1 MEYAIG
7 QTIVHPAHG
16 AGKIINVE
24 KITLGER
31 PQAYYVLRFANQ
43 ELTVRVPMRRVSAVG
58 LRQIMSKE
66 KVKQV
71 LATLRAAPKQLP
83 QDYKKRRKA
92 LESLVFSGY
101 PVKIAQAVR
110 ELTWRRRDK
119 KHLGIEDQRLL
130 EHGRDLLVHEM
141 ALALEHDLP
150 ATVAVIDDALAT
162 AVDSGDKQE

>member
-7 QTIVHPAHG
+7 QTVVHPAHG
-16 AGKIINVE
+16 AGMIINVE
-24 KITLGER
+24 KITIGDH
-31 PQAYYVLRFANQ
+31 PQEYYVLRFADQ
-43 ELTVRVPMRRVSAVG
+43 ALTVRVPIRRVSAVG

-71 LATLRAAPKQLP
+71 LATLRAAPEQLP
-83 QDYKKRRKA
+83 QDYKKRRQE
-92 LESLVFSGY
+92 LETLVFSGY
-101 PVKIAQAVR
+101 PIKIAQAVR
-110 ELTWRRRDK
+110 ELTWRRHDK

-130 EHGRDLLVHEM
+130 EHGRDLLSHEM

-162 AVDSGDKQE
+162 AVDSGETL

>member
-24 KITLGER
+24 QITLGER
-31 PQAYYVLRFANQ
+31 PQKYYVLRFANQ
-43 ELTVRVPMRRVSAVG
+43 ALTVRVPIRRVSAVG

-66 KVKQV
+66 KVTQV

-83 QDYKKRRKA
+83 QDYKKRRQA
-92 LESLVFSGY
+92 LETLVFSGY

-110 ELTWRRRDK
+110 ELTWRRHAK

-130 EHGRDLLVHEM
+130 EHGRDLLSQEM

-150 ATVAVIDDALAT
+150 ATVAVIDDALAI
-162 AVDSGDKQE
+162 AVDSEERP